1 MTATETQKMLTDDPD
16 FVSLKRF
23 DFSLKK
29 VMDRYPEGCPDHVI
43 ASALLVNE
51 DDVPALYEQVVTKL
65 RNLMGVEL

>member
-1 MTATETQKMLTDDPD
+1 MTLLETQKMLTDDPD

-43 ASALLVNE
+43 ASALLVSE
-51 DDVPALYEQVVTKL
+51 EEVPILYEQVVTKL
-65 RNLMGVEL
+65 RNLMGVQL

>member
-1 MTATETQKMLTDDPD
+1 MLTDDPD

-43 ASALLVNE
+43 ASALLVSE
-51 DDVPALYEQVVTKL
+51 EEVPILYEQVVTKL
-65 RNLMGVEL
+65 RNLMGVQL